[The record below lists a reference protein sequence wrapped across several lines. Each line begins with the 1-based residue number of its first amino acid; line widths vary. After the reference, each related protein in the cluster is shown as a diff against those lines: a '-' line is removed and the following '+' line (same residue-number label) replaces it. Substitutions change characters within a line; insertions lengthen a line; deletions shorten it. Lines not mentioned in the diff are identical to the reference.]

1 MLMTGLVPN
10 RRRRGGVVGGAVAIF
25 GLGLAALLA
34 GCGGVAGGNDDLGY
48 PALPTKISRAAA
60 LVADVSGERLRVPV
74 PAGWGLAKI
83 DKTAPPGVSRAL
95 VIRTEPCYLSIAI
108 TGSSVRPLT
117 VHAIYES
124 YDGTSDGYDWDLER
138 YGKVIVSLL
147 DQTSGTHL
155 SRSTVGSAYVPVDA
169 SDYLAVDIGAGVWPI
184 GSAVACP
191 DPDVAAR
198 LGELRSTVE
207 TVFAAMVVT
216 PAAADSASAA
226 VPVTA
231 ASPAVLYARRRGP
244 A

>member
-1 MLMTGLVPN
+1 MTGSVPTT
-10 RRRRGGVVGGAVAIF
+10 RRRTGVLGGACALF

-48 PALPTKISRAAA
+48 PTLPTKISRATA

-95 VIRTEPCYLSIAI
+95 VIRTKPCYLSISI

-117 VHAIYES
+117 VHEIYQP
-124 YDGTSDGYDWDLER
+124 YDRPSDGYDWTLDR
-138 YGKVIVSLL
+138 YGKVIVALL
-147 DQTSGTHL
+147 DQTSGAHL

-191 DPDVAAR
+191 DPDVATR
-198 LGELRSTVE
+198 LSELRATVE

-216 PAAADSASAA
+216 PAADQASAA
-226 VPVTA
+226 LPVVGA
-231 ASPAVLYARRRGP
+231 WPAVLYAARRGP